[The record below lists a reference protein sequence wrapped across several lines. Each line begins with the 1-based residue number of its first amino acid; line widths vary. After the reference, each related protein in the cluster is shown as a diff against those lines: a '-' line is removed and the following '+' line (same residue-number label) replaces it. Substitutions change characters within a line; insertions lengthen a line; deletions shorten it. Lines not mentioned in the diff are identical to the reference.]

1 MKTVLTFIWIVAL
14 LLAAA
19 YVSTA
24 HAATRFEVK
33 QMIVEEAAHSRVPV
47 ALVMAVAKVESDFNA
62 RALSSAGARGV
73 MQIMPQT
80 ARGEF
85 GVEPDALWNPKTN
98 IRLGVRF
105 LERLYD
111 QYDGQWDLA
120 LSHYNGGS
128 LKNNRPHARTRK
140 YVAMVQKWQKIYIE
154 QASLWEGPDDQT
166 DDTLIAWY
174 DEDIDTVDLR
184 EWRVREAADRYDE
197 DVNTEIIIVERSD
210 RFEPRFYRAPPP
222 PPPPHRRG
230 FGRRPPPRP
239 YFH

>member
-1 MKTVLTFIWIVAL
+1 MKTVLTFIWVIVL
-14 LLAAA
+14 FLAAA

-24 HAATRFEVK
+24 QAATRFEVK
-33 QMIVEEAAHSRVPV
+33 QMIVKEAAHSRVPV

-111 QYDGQWDLA
+111 QYDGQWHLA

-128 LKNNRPHARTRK
+128 LKNNRPHVRTRK

-154 QASLWEGPDDQT
+154 QASLWEGPGDQT
-166 DDTLIAWY
+166 DDTLVAW
-174 DEDIDTVDLR
+174 DDDVDTADLR
-184 EWRVREAADRYDE
+184 EWRVRDAAERYDE
-197 DVNTEIIIVERSD
+197 DANTEIIIVERSD
-210 RFEPRFYRAPPP
+210 RFEPRFYRAPPAP
-222 PPPPHRRG
+222 PQRRG
-230 FGRRPPPRP
+230 FGRRAPPRP